1 MYLMYVS
8 ASNNTPAYTHINLYV
23 VWRVHPLG
31 IMSWRNVMAMGR
43 VMAICTSLLPPHS
56 HPAPNKDNEHLGRL
70 IAMYN
75 YILIVCCNMCSSS
88 YIATQVEKIQWF
100 SMPFE
105 KHAWFGALSK
115 LLQLIETLNEQH
127 PHARNAPLFKSWWL
141 VPSLQFISKHC
152 SFKWKKM

>member
-8 ASNNTPAYTHINLYV
+8 ASNNTLAYTHINLYV

-31 IMSWRNVMAMGR
+31 IMSWHNVMAMGR

-56 HPAPNKDNEHLGRL
+56 TLAPTKIMN
-70 IAMYN
+70 
-75 YILIVCCNMCSSS
+75 ILEDSLQCTTIFWLCVATCVRV
-88 YIATQVEKIQWF
+88 YIATQVEEIQWF